1 MSDEREKL
9 RSSFSE
15 GLESAAITGAATET
29 VQRYGSAV
37 KEHLVAYSGMDN
49 EAGVKLT
56 RGLKSVSE
64 SKINPDFAENN
75 IRQQAGFSAEIKS
88 AARGNAENII
98 NKKPVR
104 IRRTDDLGSVN
115 DQIRDLVE
123 VGPDGRAIP
132 GSGVQ
137 MKFVGSDPKALL
149 GKLTSPKYKKYL
161 DANVRLGV
169 ADDDY
174 AALMGKGGSGGI
186 IDQRI
191 AELKKQAQ
199 RSDELG
205 NSSVADGR
213 RKEIAK
219 LRQIRKNL
227 RKSGLTRKEA
237 IDARLNPELSTAKD
251 IVGVANRAGIEQA
264 KYGSAVSGSISLITN
279 TVAFLRGDKTF
290 GEAVGSTAVSAG
302 KGAAV
307 SYATSFAGA
316 TVKGLLQNSSYAFLR
331 NVAKASLPAQ
341 MVNSAISVGKS
352 LRRYMAGEISGAECV
367 SEMAQD
373 GVGTIGSALGATI
386 GVAALPSAAP
396 ALIGAITG
404 MGAAMIGYSLSTAA
418 YKELSSA
425 LRDARLA
432 REERIRVERECAES
446 IRMIRQYRREMEENV
461 SRYLSR
467 YRTAFESSF
476 RALDEAIIRNDADG
490 FIRGNAELQRILGRK
505 PQISS
510 FDEFDAMM
518 RSRKPMEF

>member
-1 MSDEREKL
+1 M
-9 RSSFSE
+9 
-15 GLESAAITGAATET
+15 
-29 VQRYGSAV
+29 
-37 KEHLVAYSGMDN
+37 
-49 EAGVKLT
+49 
-56 RGLKSVSE
+56 
-64 SKINPDFAENN
+64 
-75 IRQQAGFSAEIKS
+75 
-88 AARGNAENII
+88 
-98 NKKPVR
+98 
-104 IRRTDDLGSVN
+104 GSVN

-149 GKLTSPKYKKYL
+149 GKLTSQKYQKYL

-191 AELKKQAQ
+191 AELKTQAQ

-205 NSSVADGR
+205 NRSVAEGK

-251 IVGVANRAGIEQA
+251 IVGVANRAGLEQA
-264 KYGSAVSGSISLITN
+264 KYGAAVSGSISLITN

-316 TVKGLLQNSSYAFLR
+316 TVKGLLQEFLLCLPEKRCKDFSSGADGKFSDFRREVTSPVYGRR
-331 NVAKASLPAQ
+331 NFRRGVHERDGTGRGRHHRLCPGRDHRSRGAA
-341 MVNSAISVGKS
+341 VGSACPHRGNYRHG
-352 LRRYMAGEISGAECV
+352 RRY
-367 SEMAQD
+367 D
-373 GVGTIGSALGATI
+373 
-386 GVAALPSAAP
+386 
-396 ALIGAITG
+396 
-404 MGAAMIGYSLSTAA
+404 
-418 YKELSSA
+418 
-425 LRDARLA
+425 
-432 REERIRVERECAES
+432 
-446 IRMIRQYRREMEENV
+446 
-461 SRYLSR
+461 
-467 YRTAFESSF
+467 
-476 RALDEAIIRNDADG
+476 
-490 FIRGNAELQRILGRK
+490 RILAFNCRL
-505 PQISS
+505 
-510 FDEFDAMM
+510 
-518 RSRKPMEF
+518 